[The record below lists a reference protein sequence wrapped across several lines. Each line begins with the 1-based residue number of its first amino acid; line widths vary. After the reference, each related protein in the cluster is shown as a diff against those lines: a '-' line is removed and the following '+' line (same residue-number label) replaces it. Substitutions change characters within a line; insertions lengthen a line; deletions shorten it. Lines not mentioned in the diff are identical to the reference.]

1 MAKVVLFD
9 AIVEVQWRDTASSAS
24 MPSITYLTPYD
35 ASMEQELLRQH
46 EAALVGCLANDDMD
60 GWHAVCD
67 TIKKRLPAGDA
78 AALIV
83 VQREW
88 TQLLVRWFEDNAV
101 RAVER
106 TQVLHAWTQTVPRI
120 HYDRTLHTLLAR
132 GLEGIANNE
141 KIDLLQGRGQGKAQE
156 LLHAFLLRGNDRGI
170 DRGHWTL
177 VSPAWVGAPGTPL
190 RQAALDAG
198 WNVGMFPA
206 QMHRQLKALSET
218 PQNTPPAWT
227 SWMALP
233 HCAVVLY
240 ELHHMKS
247 TVEEGINHFACV
259 PTMPWAD
266 PRDVALAQAIADH
279 GPATFHCAV
288 GDGSPAA
295 CSAQEHERLR
305 ELVKVHNVLGLWDD
319 LENAVLQGTIEGL
332 FVGMQQDLAL
342 PELAEG
348 CAP

>member
-1 MAKVVLFD
+1 MLLLEYNGVMSP
-9 AIVEVQWRDTASSAS
+9 IIHTTA
-24 MPSITYLTPYD
+24 PDSILEP
-35 ASMEQELLRQH
+35 ELLRQH
-46 EAALVGCLANDDMD
+46 GATLAVYLANDDMD
-60 GWHAVCD
+60 GWQKACD
-67 TIKKRLPAGDA
+67 GINNGLTNGDVG
-78 AALIV
+78 INIF

-88 TQLLVRWFEDNAV
+88 TKLMARWFEDNAV
-101 RAVER
+101 RAVEHNP
-106 TQVLHAWTQTVPRI
+106 QVLHAWTQAVSRI
-120 HYDRTLHTLLAR
+120 DYDRTLHTLLAH

-177 VSPAWVGAPGTPL
+177 VSPAWVGAPGTAL

-198 WNVGMFPA
+198 WNPGMLPT

-218 PQNTPPAWT
+218 LQNTPPAWT
-227 SWMALP
+227 LWMALP
-233 HCAVVLY
+233 HCAAVLY

-279 GPATFHCAV
+279 GPTTFHCVV
-288 GDGSPAA
+288 GDGAPAA

-305 ELVKVHNVLGLWDD
+305 ELVKVHNALGLWDD
-319 LENAVLQGTIEGL
+319 LETAVLQGTIEALPGATL
-332 FVGMQQDLAL
+332 DVLKL
-342 PELAEG
+342 PELSM
-348 CAP
+348 